1 MSLDVKELESKTLKL
16 NFLHIAIQMYYRY
29 VTIDVIFTFIH
40 AQNMQV
46 GHLTLFTLFYV
57 CTVKL
62 VSKELNHFGVIAAFF
77 RYGAWDKLLFMRHLS
92 VSQVPHTGK
101 MLQSPQSDL
110 TPWTLTLIY
119 SVHYTGKSF
128 SEALILL

>member
-1 MSLDVKELESKTLKL
+1 MSLDVKELDSKTLKL

-77 RYGAWDKLLFMRHLS
+77 QDWAPRTLTGAAQNFLYEPPVS
-92 VSQVPHTGK
+92 VSSAQPRKNAATAPK
-101 MLQSPQSDL
+101 
-110 TPWTLTLIY
+110 
-119 SVHYTGKSF
+119 
-128 SEALILL
+128 

>member
-57 CTVKL
+57 CTL
-62 VSKELNHFGVIAAFF
+62 GDTGFF
-77 RYGAWDKLLFMRHLS
+77 RLQGILKCT
-92 VSQVPHTGK
+92 VSWVFENLK
-101 MLQSPQSDL
+101 FKISDG
-110 TPWTLTLIY
+110 
-119 SVHYTGKSF
+119 SDQN
-128 SEALILL
+128 

>member
-62 VSKELNHFGVIAAFF
+62 VSKELNHFGAITVFF
-77 RYGAWDKLLFMRHLS
+77 WYGASR
-92 VSQVPHTGK
+92 
-101 MLQSPQSDL
+101 
-110 TPWTLTLIY
+110 TLTVGI
-119 SVHYTGKSF
+119 
-128 SEALILL
+128 